1 MVDVGKRFGG
11 ALLAALLTAAV
22 AGCGGNNAAGPSAG
36 EGASGGAGGTKK
48 PETAKPLADPN
59 QPVELYVVSTSGDSE
74 ESWNERF
81 GAIIQKQFPKWT
93 VKYVKSTKEY
103 GVKEMIAANAPMD
116 LYFDSIAFMMNGL
129 IGSNLQT
136 DMTDLIKLAQIDLAR
151 FEPSLVHAMKQLA
164 GGKMYGV
171 PVFNNNVVLY
181 YNKDIYNKFGASYP
195 KDGMTWDEFTES
207 VKTFNRSDGDKQY
220 VGYNFSGTHML
231 RMNQMSLP
239 YVDEKTGKSA
249 INGEG
254 WKTFNETAFIAPM
267 VAGGYKEFFAKYNKG
282 PYTPEFFQT
291 QQSATFALLSS
302 SMLIDKGFE
311 TLNWDL
317 VALPTFKELP
327 GVGSQGYPTYFSVTS
342 NSRHKNEAMEV
353 INYLV
358 SEEA

>member
-1 MVDVGKRFGG
+1 
-11 ALLAALLTAAV
+11 
-22 AGCGGNNAAGPSAG
+22 
-36 EGASGGAGGTKK
+36 
-48 PETAKPLADPN
+48 
-59 QPVELYVVSTSGDSE
+59 
-74 ESWNERF
+74 
-81 GAIIQKQFPKWT
+81 
-93 VKYVKSTKEY
+93 
-103 GVKEMIAANAPMD
+103 
-116 LYFDSIAFMMNGL
+116 
-129 IGSNLQT
+129 
-136 DMTDLIKLAQIDLAR
+136 
-151 FEPSLVHAMKQLA
+151 
-164 GGKMYGV
+164 
-171 PVFNNNVVLY
+171 
-181 YNKDIYNKFGASYP
+181 
-195 KDGMTWDEFTES
+195 
-207 VKTFNRSDGDKQY
+207 
-220 VGYNFSGTHML
+220 ML

-327 GVGSQGYPTYFSVTS
+327 GVGSQGSPTYFSVTS

-358 SEEA
+358 SEEAQAHLSRKGVMTSLKNEAVQKLYGSESKWKDKNLKAVFFNKFAPIPYKTIYDTGLESPYVKFPATRSRAISIPRCGKPRKTPTSGWRTRKPNKAQGSDSLCPKGIVLCYNRKKTHGTVNASIPQGRLRDR